1 MKPAPRLLL
10 AALGL
15 CLCSLGTGCSS
26 TSLVRVRPWER
37 GLLADSLMDP
47 NRDPLGAAIKD
58 HVATSR
64 EAASGGRSV
73 GGAGCGCN

>member
-1 MKPAPRLLL
+1 MKSACRLLF

-15 CLCSLGTGCSS
+15 SFVALGTGCSS
-26 TSLVRVRPWER
+26 ASLVRVRPWER
-37 GLLADSLMDP
+37 GLLADPIMDP
-47 NRDPLGAAIKD
+47 NRDPLGAAMMD